1 MEIIIAGAGEVGTH
15 LAKLLSKE
23 NHNITIIDK
32 DNAKIK
38 QVSSH
43 LDIMGIVDN
52 IISIEVLKR
61 VGIKTADLFI
71 SVTENEETNITAC
84 ILAKE
89 LGVKKTIARIDNNEF
104 LLEKNKEIVDKLSI
118 DSLIYPQKL
127 ASDEIIKLLK
137 QTGTTETFEFS
148 QGHLSLYTIKLDKDA
163 PIVNKKLK
171 DITNEKNE
179 FDYRAVAIYRNSKTI
194 IPNGED
200 IFKVNDLIYVISNK
214 TGVSSLM
221 QNTGK
226 KKIDIKNVMILGG
239 SRIGKKTAKELQK
252 KMNVKLIERN
262 EEKSI
267 ELADYLTDTLV
278 LNGDGSDTE
287 LLLEEGVKKMDA
299 FIAVTDNSETNILSC
314 LLAKRFGVKKT
325 IAEIEN
331 IDFIDLAED
340 IGIDTIINKKL
351 LAASKIYGFT
361 ISAEVSTVK
370 CLTGTEAEV
379 LEFVA
384 HENSKVVNKP
394 LSEVDFPRDAIIGGI
409 IKGNNSYIAKGDTI
423 IEAND
428 KVVVFTLPEAIQKLE
443 KYFK

>member
-23 NHNITIIDK
+23 KHNITIIDR
-32 DNAKIK
+32 DSTKIK
-38 QVSSH
+38 QVIAH
-43 LDIMGIVDN
+43 HDIMGVVDN
-52 IISIEVLKR
+52 AISFDVLKR

-71 SVTENEETNITAC
+71 AVTENEETNITAS

-89 LGVKKTIARIDNNEF
+89 LGVKKTIARVDNNEF
-104 LLEKNKEIVDKLSI
+104 LLKKNKGIIAKLGI

-127 ASDEIIKLLK
+127 AAEEIIKLLK

-148 QGHLSLYTIKLDKDA
+148 KGHLSFYTIKLEKDA

-171 DITNEKNE
+171 DITNEKQE

-194 IPNGED
+194 IPNGND
-200 IFKVNDLIYVISNK
+200 VFKVNDLIYVISNK

-221 QNTGK
+221 QSTGK

-252 KMNVKLIERN
+252 KMNVKLIERS
-262 EEKSI
+262 EKKCI

-287 LLLEEGVKKMDA
+287 LLLEEGIKKMDA

-351 LAASKIYGFT
+351 LAASKIYGYT

-370 CLTGTEAEV
+370 CVTGTDAEV

-384 HENSKVVNKP
+384 HEGSKIINKP
-394 LSEVDFPRDAIIGGI
+394 LSEIDFPDNAIIGGVT
-409 IKGNNSYIAKGDTI
+409 KGNNSYIAKGDTI
-423 IEAND
+423 IEVND
-428 KVVVFTLPEAIQKLE
+428 KVVVFTLPKAIHKLE
-443 KYFK
+443 QYFQ